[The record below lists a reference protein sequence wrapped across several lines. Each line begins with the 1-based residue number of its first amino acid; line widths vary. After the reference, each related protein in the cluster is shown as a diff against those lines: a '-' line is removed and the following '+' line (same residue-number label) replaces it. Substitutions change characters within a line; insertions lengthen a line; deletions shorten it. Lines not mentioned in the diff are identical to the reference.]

1 MKTLSIVLFAL
12 ATAVTSLVSTE
23 TVTATYAGFE
33 NEVYQ
38 FTAEDGSTL
47 EFQGA
52 SAEALGQHDLSDDS
66 LKGKTF
72 VITYESETII
82 DEETEEEITTN
93 IIVGLELQEE

>member
-47 EFQGA
+47 EFHLRK
-52 SAEALGQHDLSDDS
+52 SYH
-66 LKGKTF
+66 
-72 VITYESETII
+72 IH
-82 DEETEEEITTN
+82 
-93 IIVGLELQEE
+93 